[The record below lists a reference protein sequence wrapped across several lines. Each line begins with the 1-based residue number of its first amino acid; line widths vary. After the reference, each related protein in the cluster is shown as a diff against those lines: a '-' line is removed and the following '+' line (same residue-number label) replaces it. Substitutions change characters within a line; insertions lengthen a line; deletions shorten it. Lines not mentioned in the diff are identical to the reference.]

1 MVRLLWVAGELYSQT
16 QTHFSIP
23 MANQHHFLIGLG
35 GAGGAALKAFRVE
48 SFNRRQ
54 SSTEYTHKP
63 YNMVFLYIDS
73 CEADIQRATEW
84 ESNDSFIGLRRET
97 ETIHL
102 RSLRAEDAASLCNRA
117 DVASWIGEK
126 GEEYVRSLL
135 QTTPCGAAQRR
146 RYGRLLAAAHSRE
159 IHETMRAGLYRL
171 LHCSSRADDEAVFHV
186 FASTGGGT
194 GAGCLVDILT
204 LIPLL
209 GAERGIRCR
218 TVVYLF
224 VGVREYAFLNGY
236 TTLQNLN
243 ALMANQYHPC
253 CALLPEPVAN
263 PYHDTLSPI
272 DAVYISTDEHGESL
286 HEQAARFGAGCY
298 NLIELNENIK
308 KCELRPFS
316 GGGQESVVRFKTFST
331 EIARHPV
338 ADLRRVLSCTLGVE
352 VVNSWL
358 YGDKLRRRERD
369 VSHYGWSGKSEMH
382 GRERKQDAE
391 FRAARLK
398 EFNQWA
404 ARYLREQKPG
414 SPPACILRKTRE
426 KCAEI
431 HALTVQDVHSCQNGR
446 SGIEHMCRSTALE
459 LRANIIAELEAR
471 RKWSPDNRGY
481 IWGIRDIIDCLRNL
495 QEELMK
501 ETAAFPDHLND
512 EVMQLRVKEW
522 EKIGMLTS
530 VLTPI
535 PRRIIHHQLN
545 EGRALIAEQCE
556 NRQKALLNVR
566 NRFLAEM
573 LVEDIAYYTMVSE
586 ELQRFSEN
594 LRNQRYV
601 LLSSLLC
608 PPPGHLLYWRE
619 PHLDLHVDEYDK
631 NPQCYDEVRKVLFRL
646 DPEFCQALGITRNWR
661 EFPSHP
667 DFRDFDQRMQVLSR
681 EARNVFWQESDR
693 IHTNRCESLSS
704 RCFMKEAYHDTIYDY
719 LATESDQYVDEQ
731 MERLLSR
738 LQSSAELTDAA
749 YNSPGEEAGAGVLH
763 ASFLDMAARMSMHL
777 NPIAQ
782 RQYDRIKDHLSSRL
796 ERRSSQGCF
805 TPLTESD
812 ATEIRISR
820 MECCMPLQAFRVM
833 KPLEECY
840 KKAQAEAGPELLY
853 FANIDNDSMNS

>member
-1 MVRLLWVAGELYSQT
+1 
-16 QTHFSIP
+16 

-48 SFNRRQ
+48 AMNRAESGTARMRNV
-54 SSTEYTHKP
+54 EY
-63 YNMVFLYIDS
+63 LYIDS
-73 CEADIQRATEW
+73 CEEDIQRATEW
-84 ESNDSFIGLRRET
+84 ESNDSSIGLHRGT

-117 DVASWIGEK
+117 DIASWIGEK

-159 IHETMRAGLYRL
+159 IHETMRGVLYRL
-171 LHCSSRADDEAVFHV
+171 LRYSSSGDNEAVFHV
-186 FASTGGGT
+186 FASAGGGT

-224 VGVREYAFLNGY
+224 VDVRKYSFLNGY

-298 NLIELNENIK
+298 YLIESKEIIEK
-308 KCELRPFS
+308 YELFPFS
-316 GGGQESVVRFKTFST
+316 GDRQESVERFKTFST

-338 ADLRRVLSCTLGVE
+338 AELRGVLSRALGVE

-358 YGDKLRRRERD
+358 YGDKLRRRERN
-369 VSHYGWSGKSEMH
+369 VSHYGWSGKWEMH
-382 GRERKQDAE
+382 GRERNQDAE

-431 HALTVQDVHSCQNGR
+431 HALTVQDVHSCQKGR

-471 RKWSPDNRGY
+471 RKWSPENRGD
-481 IWGIRDIIDCLRNL
+481 IWGICDIIDFLRNL
-495 QEELMK
+495 QAELMK

-566 NRFLAEM
+566 NRMLAEM

-586 ELQRFSEN
+586 ELQRFREN
-594 LRNQRYV
+594 LQKQSYV
-601 LLSSLLC
+601 LRGYLRS
-608 PPPGHLLYWRE
+608 PAPGNLLYWRE
-619 PHLDLHVDEYDK
+619 NHLDLHVDEYHE
-631 NPQCYDEVRKVLFRL
+631 NPQCYDEVRKVMFRL
-646 DPEFCQALGITRNWR
+646 DPDFCKALGTTSNWR

-667 DFRDFDQRMQVLSR
+667 DFRDLDLRMPALFR
-681 EARNVFWQESDR
+681 AAKYAFWQESDR
-693 IHTNRCESLSS
+693 IHTNRCESPTS

-719 LATESDQYVDEQ
+719 LATERDQYVDEQ

-749 YNSPGEEAGAGVLH
+749 YNSPGAGAGAGVLH
-763 ASFLDMAARMSMHL
+763 ASFLDMAARMSMNL

-782 RQYDRIKDHLSSRL
+782 RQYDRIEKHLSRRL
-796 ERRSSQGCF
+796 GSRSSQGRF

-820 MECCMPLQAFRVM
+820 MECCMPLQAFRVT
-833 KPLEECY
+833 KCLEECY
-840 KKAQAEAGPELLY
+840 KKAQAEPELLY
-853 FANIDNDSMNS
+853 FANIDDDSMNS